1 MTPPHHERIAE
12 LLNVIYGSA
21 DLLPQIESLID
32 QIPIAPRPALK
43 QEGPILIAY
52 GDHVQAD
59 GKTPLQALHGFARQ
73 HLRGLIG
80 SIHLLPF
87 YPYTSDDGFSVVD
100 YWAVDPALG
109 TWEDVQAISQD
120 FRLMFDLV
128 LNHTSASSAW
138 FQAFLRSEAPYD
150 QYFVTASPD
159 DDLSAVVRPRT
170 HPLLTPFETASGTRH
185 VWTTFSADQVDLN
198 YAHPP
203 VLLDML
209 RVLLEYVR
217 LGADYVR
224 LDAIAYLWKTIGTP
238 CIHLPQTH
246 AVVRLMRAVLD
257 AAAPWVKLITETNV
271 PHHENITYFGDG
283 QSEAQMVYNFA
294 LPPLLLHSLL
304 TGSAEA
310 LSAWAEGLQTP
321 HKTARFF
328 NFTASHDGIGV
339 RPISDILTTQ
349 QQQALVD
356 HVLARSGQVSY
367 KANSDGSRSAYELNI
382 TYFDALAQADEPL
395 ETSVDRFIVSQA
407 VMLAL
412 DGVAG
417 IYLPSLFG
425 AGNWQEGFQQTGRA
439 RTLNRQKFQ
448 ADELSAQLH
457 MPGTR
462 AQQVFSRYSLLL
474 RQQARI
480 RQFQG
485 DEAQRILRLHPSVFA
500 LMRGPFLALH
510 NLSAQDLVLDLP
522 VGQVC
527 YDVLSDLVCQDI
539 VRLRPYQTAWFKVGM
554 PI

>member
-1 MTPPHHERIAE
+1 MTPQLRERIAE
-12 LLNVIYGSA
+12 LLKTIYGDA
-21 DLLPQIESLID
+21 TLLPRVEALID
-32 QIPIAPRPALK
+32 QANIPPRSASA

-52 GDHVQAD
+52 GDHVQAE
-59 GKTPLQALHGFARQ
+59 GMKPLQALRHFARKY
-73 HLRGLIG
+73 LKGLID
-80 SIHLLPF
+80 SVHLLPF

-100 YWAVDPALG
+100 YMAVDPALG
-109 TWEDVQAISQD
+109 TWEDVQTIGQD

-128 LNHTSASSAW
+128 LNHVSAGSAW
-138 FQAFLRSEAPYD
+138 FQAFLRGEAPYD
-150 QYFVTASPD
+150 QYFVTASPE

-170 HPLLTPFETASGTRH
+170 HPLLTPFETASGVRH
-185 VWTTFSADQVDLN
+185 VWTTFSTDQVDLN
-198 YAHPP
+198 YAYPP

-209 RVLLEYVR
+209 KVLLDYVR

-224 LDAIAYLWKTIGTP
+224 LDAIAYLWKTIETP

-246 AVVRLMRAVLD
+246 AVVQLMRAVLD

-283 QSEAQMVYNFA
+283 LREAQMVYNFA

-304 TGSAEA
+304 VGSAEA

-321 HKTARFF
+321 HRAARFF

-339 RPISDILTTQ
+339 RPVSDILTPA
-349 QQQALVD
+349 QQQALID
-356 HVLARSGQVSY
+356 HVLTRGGQVSY

-395 ETSVDRFIVSQA
+395 ETSVERFITSQA

-425 AGNWQEGFQQTGRA
+425 ASNWQEGFQQTGRA
-439 RTLNRQKFQ
+439 RTLNRQKFRLDDL
-448 ADELSAQLH
+448 AVQLQT
-457 MPGTR
+457 PGTR
-462 AQQVFSRYSLLL
+462 AQQVFSRYTLLL
-474 RQQARI
+474 RQHAHI
-480 RQFQG
+480 RAFQG
-485 DEAQRILRLHPSVFA
+485 DEPQRVLHLHPSVFA
-500 LMRGPFLALH
+500 LQRGPFLALH
-510 NLSAQDLVLDLP
+510 NLSAQSLVLDLP

-527 YDVLSDLVCQDI
+527 YDLLSDSVCQDI
-539 VRLRPYQTAWFKVGM
+539 VRLRSYQTAWFKVGM